1 MTCPVSRVERI
12 SYWTNTVATVCIV
25 WSMELIFRD
34 CSGGPTLGSGSAVV
48 STQCWLWWSYLPST
62 MRWHADK
69 YCSNGMRNFLS
80 SSQLAYKFASH
91 GCASRCLCDTNTQ
104 CDNMSVTLWHVTLS
118 PLRHT
123 QHFNWRRI
131 WQWGRHN
138 QCDLH
143 CTVRAGDTDTRCCPQ
158 QWDNQ
163 QSITT

>member
-1 MTCPVSRVERI
+1 MSRVTCGEDQLLDKHSGHSLHSLI
-12 SYWTNTVATVCIV
+12 NGTNFPRLQRRPHTRQ
-25 WSMELIFRD
+25 W
-34 CSGGPTLGSGSAVV
+34 
-48 STQCWLWWSYLPST
+48 QCWLWWSYLPST

-80 SSQLAYKFASH
+80 SSLLASKLANLS
-91 GCASRCLCDTNTQ
+91 CASRCRCDTNTQ

-143 CTVRAGDTDTRCCPQ
+143 TA
-158 QWDNQ
+158 
-163 QSITT
+163 QSGQGTLTQAAVHSNETINKALLH